1 MTSGD
6 IFQTS
11 ESRDTGHWRHGDSPR
26 GPGHR
31 LTLGCLSAGIFTHL
45 EREIVV
51 FVSEGSVTAAR
62 LDEFGICLVSFVIQL
77 IIC

>member
-11 ESRDTGHWRHGDSPR
+11 ETLNTGHWRLGDCLR

-31 LTLGCLSAGIFTHL
+31 LTVECLSAAIFTHL
-45 EREIVV
+45 GREIVV
-51 FVSEGSVTAAR
+51 FVSEGSVTKGR
-62 LDEFGICLVSFVIQL
+62 MDEFGICLVSFV
-77 IIC
+77 